1 MTGSVTSPNETK
13 SARELERDKQVRQAE
28 ELLFPGPAHQS
39 VAKELFH
46 GRFAA
51 GLVLPYP
58 RLSEVEQSQVD
69 AALRQLKSF
78 CDEHLDP
85 EAIDRQADIPRGVI
99 DGLAHLGVLGMTAP
113 EAIGGRGFTQLA
125 YCRILEELGGRCS
138 ATSIFV
144 NAHHSIGMRALLLFG
159 TEAQQRHWLPD
170 MIAGRKLAAF
180 ALTET
185 QAGSDASNV
194 QTQAVLS
201 PDGSHYVLNGE
212 KRYITNG
219 AIADVL
225 TVMARTAVPG
235 RTDTAITAFLVTPDM
250 PGFRV
255 IEPRMEKLGIR
266 GTATAKLAFENMSVP
281 KENILGPLGKGL
293 KVALTVLD
301 FGRTTFGACCTGAA
315 KTSLRLAT
323 EHARTRVQF
332 GLKLGEFPL
341 VQQKLARMAA
351 WTYAMEAMT
360 SVTAG
365 LIDRGLE
372 DYMLETAMLKV
383 YSTEALWTIVNDAFQ
398 IYGGAA
404 YFCDRPLERMLRD
417 ARINQIGEGANEVLT
432 SFIALVGMREPGE
445 RLKAVWESLPFKN
458 FSLLSRFITE
468 EISRRLTR
476 PAVNVT
482 SPELAAPA
490 KTLGRLIRQFGL
502 AVEQSLMRHREE
514 ILERQLVQEPIT
526 EAAMEI
532 FASVCVLAR
541 LDATPHEAA
550 PSEATGP
557 EVAIATSAT
566 AGRLFLRQSARRIRQ
581 SLARLNDHDH
591 RLIEETARQLLGP
604 PARP

>member
-1 MTGSVTSPNETK
+1 MTTETK

-28 ELLFPGPAHQS
+28 ELLFAGPAHRS

-51 GLVLPYP
+51 GLVQPYP
-58 RLSEVEQSQVD
+58 RLTPAEQSQVD
-69 AALRQLKSF
+69 ASLQELKAF
-78 CDEHLDP
+78 CDKHLDP
-85 EAIDRQADIPRGVI
+85 DAIDRQADIPRSVI

-113 EAIGGRGFTQLA
+113 EAMGGRGFSQLA

-138 ATSIFV
+138 STSIFV

-159 TEAQQRHWLPD
+159 TEPQKQQWLPD
-170 MIAGRKLAAF
+170 LIHGRKLAAF
-180 ALTET
+180 ALTEVA
-185 QAGSDASNV
+185 AGSDASNV
-194 QTQAVLS
+194 QTTATLS
-201 PDGSHYVLNGE
+201 EDGTHYVLNGQ

-219 AIADVL
+219 GIADVL

-235 RTDTAITAFLVTPDM
+235 RTDTAVTAFLVTPDL

-255 IEPRMEKLGIR
+255 VEPRMEKVGIR
-266 GTATAKLAFENMSVP
+266 GTATAKLAFENMPVP

-315 KTSLRLAT
+315 KTCLRLAT
-323 EHARTRVQF
+323 EHAKTRVQF
-332 GLKLGEFPL
+332 GRPLAEFDL
-341 VQQKLARMAA
+341 VRQKLTRMAG

-398 IYGGAA
+398 IHGGAA
-404 YFCDRPLERMLRD
+404 YFCDKPLERILRD

-445 RLKAVWESLPFKN
+445 RLKAIWDSLPFKN
-458 FSLLSRFITE
+458 VSLLGKFVTE
-468 EISRRLTR
+468 EVSRRFVLPTV
-476 PAVNVT
+476 PVQ
-482 SPELAAPA
+482 APA
-490 KTLGRLIRQFGL
+490 LASRAKALSRLIRSFGL
-502 AVEQSLMRHREE
+502 AVEQALMKHREE
-514 ILERQLVQEPIT
+514 ILEKQLVQEPIAV
-526 EAAMEI
+526 AAMELY
-532 FASVCVLAR
+532 ASICVLAR
-541 LDATPHEAA
+541 MDAERSMTPVD
-550 PSEATGP
+550 P
-557 EVAIATSAT
+557 T
-566 AGRLFLRQSARRIRQ
+566 ADLFLQQSARRIRQ
-581 SLARLNDHDH
+581 ALRQLKDNDDVAIDKAARGMLAR
-591 RLIEETARQLLGP
+591 
-604 PARP
+604 